1 MAAKKK
7 DPGPRNKYLTEVA
20 WEVCNQVGGIYTVI
34 RTKAASVV
42 EKFGDNYCAIG
53 PYVHREVKAEFEPLT
68 DLSGPYGKAVAKM
81 REHGLAVHYGRWLVA
96 GRPKVVLLDPND
108 AKGNLK
114 DIKYFIWENH
124 QIGIP
129 EKDELIDG
137 VVAFGHLVKIY
148 LSILAKEMSSDDQLL
163 GQFHEWMGGSSI
175 PDLRK
180 DKVNIKMIFTTHATI
195 LGRYL
200 AMNNPT
206 FYNHLPFFEW
216 ESEAKRFGIETLA
229 RFERAAAQQCDVF
242 TTVSDVTA
250 RECEF
255 LLGRKPDIVLPN
267 GINIKKFDVQHEV
280 QVIHQEYKEEIHQFV
295 MGHFFQSYSF
305 NLDKTLYFFTSGRYE
320 FVNKGFDLTL
330 QSLELLNQRMKK
342 AKSEMTVVVFF
353 VTNKEVHS
361 INADALQTRGVLEE
375 IRQTCDVIIKQV
387 RDQLF
392 HSTAANAEYYLPD
405 LNDMVDDYWKL
416 RLRRTI
422 QSWKTDELPPAI
434 THDLVN
440 SENDEILNFLSSSEL
455 QNRPEDRVKIV
466 YHPQF
471 ISPTNPLF
479 GIEYSQFVRGCHLGI
494 FPSYYEPW
502 GYTPMECIASG
513 VPAITCD
520 LSGFGEFVLRTI
532 PNHENSGLYV
542 VRRSKQ
548 TDVVSAEQM
557 AEFFITFIHSSR
569 RSRITMRNEVERC
582 AENFDWKYLI
592 SHYLK
597 AYSMASEE
605 TAKRV

>member
-1 MAAKKK
+1 MAKKK
-7 DPGPRNKYLTEVA
+7 ASSPRNNYLTEVA

-34 RTKAASVV
+34 RTKAASIA
-42 EKFGDNYCAIG
+42 EKYGDKYCVIG
-53 PYVHREVKAEFEPLT
+53 PYVHKDVRGEFEPLD
-68 DLSGPYGKAVAKM
+68 DLSGPFGAAVKKM
-81 REHGLAVHYGRWLVA
+81 RENKLNVHYGRWLVA
-96 GRPKVVLLDPND
+96 GRPLVVLLDPKD
-108 AKGNLK
+108 VGENLK
-114 DIKYFIWENH
+114 EIKYFIWENH
-124 QIGIP
+124 YIGIS
-129 EKDELIDG
+129 ENDELTNG
-137 VVAFGHLVKIY
+137 VVAFGHLVKVY
-148 LSILAKEMSSDDQLL
+148 LKFLSEQIEENDRLT
-163 GQFHEWMGGSSI
+163 GHFHEWMGGTCI
-175 PDLRK
+175 PDLHRE
-180 DKVNIKMIFTTHATI
+180 KVNIRKVFTTHATI

-200 AMNNPT
+200 AMNNTT
-206 FYNHLPFFEW
+206 FYNHLPFFDW
-216 ESEAKRFGIETLA
+216 EEEAKKFGIETLA
-229 RFERAAAQQCDVF
+229 RFERAAAQQSDIF

-250 RECEF
+250 RECEY
-255 LLGRKPDIVLPN
+255 LLGRRPDIVLPN

-320 FVNKGFDLTL
+320 YVNKGFDLTL
-330 QSLELLNQRMKK
+330 TALNILNERMKK
-342 AKSEMTVVVFF
+342 SKSEMTVVVFF
-353 VTNKEVHS
+353 ITNKEVHS
-361 INADALQTRGVLEE
+361 INADTLQTRGVMEE

-387 RDQLF
+387 REQLF
-392 HSTAANAEYYLPD
+392 HSTAANAQYYMPD
-405 LNDMVDDYWKL
+405 LNGMVDDYWKL

-422 QSWKTDELPPAI
+422 QSWKTDDLPPSV

-440 SENDEILNFLSSSEL
+440 PQDDDILKYLAGSEL
-455 QNRPEDRVKIV
+455 QNRQEDRVKVV

-513 VPAITCD
+513 VPAITSD
-520 LSGFGEFVLRTI
+520 LSGFGDFVLRTI
-532 PNHENSGLYV
+532 PNHENSGVNV

-548 TDVVSAEQM
+548 TDTVSAEQL
-557 AEFFITFIHSSR
+557 ADFFLTFIHSSR
-569 RSRITMRNEVERC
+569 RSRIAMRNEVERC

-597 AYSMASEE
+597 AYNMAGDRAIS
-605 TAKRV
+605 R

>member
-1 MAAKKK
+1 MAKKK
-7 DPGPRNKYLTEVA
+7 ELSPKNKYLTEVA

-34 RTKAASVV
+34 RTKAASIV
-42 EKFGDNYCAIG
+42 EKYGENYCSIG
-53 PYVHREVKAEFEPLT
+53 PYVHRDVRAEFDSTDDLT
-68 DLSGPYGKAVAKM
+68 GPFGQAVVKM
-81 REHGLAVHYGRWLVA
+81 REMGLTVQYGTWLVA

-108 AKGNLK
+108 AMDNLEE
-114 DIKYFIWENH
+114 IKYFLWENH
-124 QIGIP
+124 YIGIP
-129 EKDELIDG
+129 EQDELIDG
-137 VVAFGHLVKIY
+137 VVAFGHLVKVYIK
-148 LSILAKEMSSDDQLL
+148 LLAKEIASRDQLV
-163 GQFHEWMGGSSI
+163 GQFHEWMGGSCI
-175 PDLRK
+175 PDLKK
-180 DKVNIKMIFTTHATI
+180 DKVRMKIIFTTHATI

-206 FYNHLPFFEW
+206 FYSHLPFFEW

-229 RFERAAAQQCDVF
+229 RFERAAAQQCDIF

-250 RECEF
+250 RECEY

-280 QVIHQEYKEEIHQFV
+280 QNVHQEYKDEIHQFV
-295 MGHFFQSYSF
+295 MGHFFQNYSF

-320 FVNKGFDLTL
+320 YVNKGFDLTL
-330 QSLELLNQRMKK
+330 QALDILNDRMKK

-361 INADALQTRGVLEE
+361 INADTLQSRGVMEE

-392 HSTAANAEYYLPD
+392 YTMTASTQYLLPD
-405 LNDMVDDYWKL
+405 LNKMVDDYWKL
-416 RLRRTI
+416 RLRRTV
-422 QSWKTDELPPAI
+422 QSWKTENLPPAV
-434 THDLVN
+434 THELVN
-440 SENDEILNFLSSSEL
+440 AENDDILNFLKQSGL
-455 QNRPEDRVKIV
+455 KNREEDRVKVV

-513 VPAITCD
+513 VPAITSD
-520 LSGFGEFVLRTI
+520 LSGFGDFVLRTI
-532 PNHENSGLYV
+532 PNHENSGVYV

-548 TDVVSAEQM
+548 TDEVSADQL
-557 AEFFITFIHSSR
+557 ADFFLSYIQSSR
-569 RSRITMRNEVERC
+569 RSRITMRNEVEQC

-597 AYSMASEE
+597 AYSMAVEKV
-605 TAKRV
+605 AKRV

>member
-1 MAAKKK
+1 MAKKK
-7 DPGPRNKYLTEVA
+7 GSSPRSNYLTEVA

-34 RTKAASVV
+34 RTKAASIV
-42 EKFGDNYCAIG
+42 EKYGDNYCVIG
-53 PYVHREVKAEFEPLT
+53 PYVHKEVKGEFEPIK
-68 DLSGPYGKAVAKM
+68 DLSGPFGAAVEKM
-81 REHGLAVHYGRWLVA
+81 REYNLTVHYGRWLVA
-96 GRPKVVLLDPND
+96 GRPLVVLLDPKQVMD
-108 AKGNLK
+108 NLK
-114 DIKYFIWENH
+114 EIKYFIWENH
-124 QIGIP
+124 YIGIP
-129 EKDELIDG
+129 ESDDLIDG
-137 VVAFGHLVKIY
+137 VVAFGHLVKVY
-148 LSILAKEMSSDDQLL
+148 LKILADQISSEDRLC
-163 GQFHEWMGGSSI
+163 GHFHEWMGGSCI
-175 PDLRK
+175 PDLRRE
-180 DKVNIKMIFTTHATI
+180 KVNMKLIFTTHATI

-216 ESEAKRFGIETLA
+216 ENEAKRFGIETLA
-229 RFERAAAQQCDVF
+229 MFERAAAQQCDVF

-250 RECEF
+250 RECEY

-320 FVNKGFDLTL
+320 YVNKGFDLVL
-330 QSLELLNQRMKK
+330 AALNLLNERMKK
-342 AKSEMTVVVFF
+342 SKSEMTVVVFF
-353 VTNKEVHS
+353 ITNKEVHS
-361 INADALQTRGVLEE
+361 INADALQSRGVMEE

-387 RDQLF
+387 REQFF
-392 HSTAANAEYYLPD
+392 HSTAANAQYYMPD
-405 LNDMVDDYWKL
+405 LNEMVDDYWKL

-422 QSWKTDELPPAI
+422 QSWKTDDLPPAV

-440 SENDEILNFLSSSEL
+440 PQNDDILKYLAGSEL
-455 QNRPEDRVKIV
+455 QNRQEDKVKIV

-513 VPAITCD
+513 VPAITSD
-520 LSGFGEFVLRTI
+520 LSGFGDFVMRTI
-532 PNHENSGLYV
+532 PNHENSGVNV

-548 TDVVSAEQM
+548 TDTVSAEQL
-557 AEFFITFIHSSR
+557 ADFFVTFIHSSR
-569 RSRITMRNEVERC
+569 RNRITMRNEVERC

-597 AYSMASEE
+597 AYSMAGK
-605 TAKRV
+605 TAHNQA

>member
-1 MAAKKK
+1 VAKKK
-7 DPGPRNKYLTEVA
+7 ELSPKNKYLTEVA

-34 RTKAASVV
+34 RTKAASIV
-42 EKFGDNYCAIG
+42 EKYGENYCSIG
-53 PYVHREVKAEFEPLT
+53 PYVHRDVRAEFDSTDDLT
-68 DLSGPYGKAVAKM
+68 GPFGQAVVKM
-81 REHGLAVHYGRWLVA
+81 REMGLTVQYGTWLVA

-108 AKGNLK
+108 AMDNLEE
-114 DIKYFIWENH
+114 IKYFLWENH
-124 QIGIP
+124 YIGIP
-129 EKDELIDG
+129 EQDELIDG
-137 VVAFGHLVKIY
+137 VVAFGHLVKVYIK
-148 LSILAKEMSSDDQLL
+148 LLAKEIASRDQLV
-163 GQFHEWMGGSSI
+163 GQFHEWMGGSCI
-175 PDLRK
+175 PDLKK
-180 DKVNIKMIFTTHATI
+180 DKVRMKIIFTTHATI

-206 FYNHLPFFEW
+206 FYSHLPFFEW

-229 RFERAAAQQCDVF
+229 RFERAAAQQCDIF

-250 RECEF
+250 RECEY

-280 QVIHQEYKEEIHQFV
+280 QNVHQEYKDEIHQFV
-295 MGHFFQSYSF
+295 MGHFFQNYSF

-320 FVNKGFDLTL
+320 YVNKGFDLTL
-330 QSLELLNQRMKK
+330 QALDILNDRMKK

-361 INADALQTRGVLEE
+361 INADTLQSRGVMEE

-392 HSTAANAEYYLPD
+392 YTMTASTQYLLPD
-405 LNDMVDDYWKL
+405 LNKMVDDYWKL
-416 RLRRTI
+416 RLRRTV
-422 QSWKTDELPPAI
+422 QSWKTENLPPAV
-434 THDLVN
+434 THELVN
-440 SENDEILNFLSSSEL
+440 AENDDILNFLKQSGL
-455 QNRPEDRVKIV
+455 KNREEDRVKVV

-513 VPAITCD
+513 VPAITSD
-520 LSGFGEFVLRTI
+520 LSGFGDFVLRTI
-532 PNHENSGLYV
+532 PNHENSGVYV

-548 TDVVSAEQM
+548 TDEVSADQL
-557 AEFFITFIHSSR
+557 ADFFLSYIQSSR
-569 RSRITMRNEVERC
+569 RSRITMRNEVEQC

-597 AYSMASEE
+597 AYSMAVEKV
-605 TAKRV
+605 AKRV

>member
-1 MAAKKK
+1 
-7 DPGPRNKYLTEVA
+7 
-20 WEVCNQVGGIYTVI
+20 
-34 RTKAASVV
+34 VV

-53 PYVHREVKAEFEPLT
+53 PYVHKDVKGEFEPLE
-68 DLSGPYGKAVAKM
+68 DLEGPFGQAVAKM
-81 REHGLAVHYGRWLVA
+81 RDYGVSVHYGRWLVA
-96 GRPKVVLLDPND
+96 GRPRVILLDPND
-108 AKGNLK
+108 AMESLK
-114 DIKYFIWENH
+114 EIKYFIWENH
-124 QIGIP
+124 AIGIP

-137 VVAFGHLVKIY
+137 VVAFGHLVKIF
-148 LSILAKEMSSDDQLL
+148 LSFLANEMSSKDQLI

-180 DKVNIKMIFTTHATI
+180 DQVPMKMIFTTHATI

-216 ESEAKRFGIETLA
+216 EEEAKRFGIETLA
-229 RFERAAAQQCDVF
+229 RFERAAAQLCDVF

-320 FVNKGFDLTL
+320 YVNKGFDLTL
-330 QSLELLNQRMKK
+330 QSLELLNERMKK
-342 AKSEMTVVVFF
+342 ANSEMTVVVFF

-361 INADALQTRGVLEE
+361 INADALETRGVMEE

-387 RDQLF
+387 REQLF

-405 LNDMVDDYWKL
+405 LNAMVDDYWKL

-422 QSWKTDELPPAI
+422 QSWKTDDLPSVI
-434 THDLVN
+434 THDLIN
-440 SENDEILNFLSSSEL
+440 SENDEILNYLSKSEL

-532 PNHENSGLYV
+532 PSHENSGLYV

-557 AEFFITFIHSSR
+557 AEFFLSFIHSSR

-597 AYSMASEE
+597 AYSMASER
-605 TAKRV
+605 TSGMA